1 MAKVFEN
8 ILNNAR
14 AKGIEKQNT
23 RESIEWFRINIR
35 KTAVSEVR
43 LMREEKDNLVQSW
56 TNAGI
61 GKLYMAHYDP
71 KHKKT
76 LPYYDT
82 FPLVI
87 PFHKYNDGFLGLN
100 LHYLPPVLRA
110 KLLDSLYET
119 LNNDRFDEK
128 TKLMINYS
136 KLKALSEHKL
146 MQPCIKRYLG
156 AHFRSRFLK
165 VPQESWTAAVF
176 LPTERFVKST
186 KANVWAESR
195 KRTK

>member
-100 LHYLPPVLRA
+100 LHHISPALRA
-110 KLLDSLYET
+110 KVLDNLYTT

-128 TKLMINYS
+128 TKLITAYS
-136 KLKALSEHKL
+136 DLKRMAQHPL
-146 MQPCIKRYLG
+146 MEKCVRRYLG
-156 AHFRSRFLK
+156 KHFRSRFLK
-165 VPQESWTAAVF
+165 VPTESWTAAVF
-176 LPTERFVKST
+176 LPTERFVKKS
-186 KANVWAESR
+186 KAEVWR
-195 KRTK
+195 MNR